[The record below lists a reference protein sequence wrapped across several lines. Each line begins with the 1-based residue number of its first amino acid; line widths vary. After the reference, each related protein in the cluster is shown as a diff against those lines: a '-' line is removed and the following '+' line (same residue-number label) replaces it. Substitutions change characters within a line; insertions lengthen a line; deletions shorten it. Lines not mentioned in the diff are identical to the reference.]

1 MGREKEDGVDGVE
14 ERYQLS
20 RRYQVPVDYEHN
32 FNETGRSAQETER
45 KGAPERHQ
53 NSLRQSRRDP
63 SGNLS
68 KTPSAKLRAI
78 LGECRGIL

>member
-20 RRYQVPVDYEHN
+20 RRDQVPVNSEQHN

-45 KGAPERHQ
+45 KGAPERHE
-53 NSLRQSRRDP
+53 NSL
-63 SGNLS
+63 LS
-68 KTPSAKLRAI
+68 KTPS
-78 LGECRGIL
+78 EQF